1 MNRGERLILLELY
14 VEQGWALLPLAAG
27 EKKPRVDVAKNWG
40 AYRLARE
47 QVRGTFGDGCNVGV
61 LLGEPSRGLVDVDL
75 DCSEAIE
82 LAPAFLPDIGRS
94 RKPRSHWIYRA
105 RGELP
110 PSLVV
115 DDIPAAGKPH
125 GAVLVE
131 LRSTGRQT
139 MIPPSLHPSGESVE
153 WTSDPDEPLYAQLVD
168 GTQLR
173 QRVELL
179 GAACL
184 LSRQAGSAA
193 ARAWVE
199 GGTFPDV
206 PASVALRIAQLLGLG
221 SCGAPPGPS
230 RGIAVSD
237 SIWTERVKGR
247 PAPELAAGLG
257 LAELRPGSWGLTEA
271 GLSDL

>member
-1 MNRGERLILLELY
+1 MSSKAG
-14 VEQGWALLPLAAG
+14 ALAARG
-27 EKKPRVDVAKNWG
+27 RRKKAAGGCGKELGRLPPRTRAS
-40 AYRLARE
+40 ARH
-47 QVRGTFGDGCNVGV
+47 FGDGCNVGV